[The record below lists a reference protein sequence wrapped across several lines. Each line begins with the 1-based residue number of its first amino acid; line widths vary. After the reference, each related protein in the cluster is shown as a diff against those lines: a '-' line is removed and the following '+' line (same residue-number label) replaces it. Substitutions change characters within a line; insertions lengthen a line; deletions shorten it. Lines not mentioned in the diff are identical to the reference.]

1 MMLERR
7 RVLTEAA
14 VFTRCPPL
22 ARQLEEHDGDK
33 LVTPVNY
40 GPIVKERNLAAT

>member
-1 MMLERR
+1 MLGRR

-14 VFTRCPPL
+14 GITRYPPL

-40 GPIVKERNLAAT
+40 GPIVKKRNLAAM